1 MTVTNNRRIPY
12 SVKLLYSAFVAIVV
26 PLYWVTYSPWNF
38 LYFCDIA
45 LLVTAAAIWMES
57 PLLISMQAV
66 AIMAPQLLWVVDLL
80 CRVVGG
86 VEITGVTSYMLNESI
101 PLYLRGLSL
110 FHGWLPFLLLWL
122 VSRLGYDRR
131 ALVLQSAAAIAIL
144 LISYLFAP
152 APPPS
157 ATAPNHA
164 VNINYVYGFTDK
176 QPQTLMAPWL
186 WLVSLMAIHIIA
198 FYIPTHF
205 VLRRVFALR
214 RWSEAS
220 ETNKQAT
227 ARYNPIVSAV
237 QDCGNSYFRRLFDGK
252 SLTSG
257 AQEIE
262 LRKKREAPRPDA
274 SPTLNYLCNEK
285 TTSGYGRR
293 RDHRHGLLRRHH
305 RRSYRA

>member
-1 MTVTNNRRIPY
+1 MTLATNRRIPY
-12 SVKLLYSAFVAIVV
+12 WVKLLYTAFVAIVV
-26 PLYWVTYSPWNF
+26 PLYWVTYTPWNF

-45 LLVTAAAIWMES
+45 LLVTAAALWMES

-66 AIMAPQLLWVVDLL
+66 AIVAPQLLWVVDLL
-80 CRVVGG
+80 CRVVAG

-157 ATAPNHA
+157 AAAPNHA

-186 WLVSLMAIHIIA
+186 WLVSLMAINIVA

-205 VLRRVFALR
+205 ALRRVF
-214 RWSEAS
+214 S
-220 ETNKQAT
+220 
-227 ARYNPIVSAV
+227 
-237 QDCGNSYFRRLFDGK
+237 
-252 SLTSG
+252 
-257 AQEIE
+257 
-262 LRKKREAPRPDA
+262 PRQW
-274 SPTLNYLCNEK
+274 NE
-285 TTSGYGRR
+285 Y
-293 RDHRHGLLRRHH
+293 
-305 RRSYRA
+305 